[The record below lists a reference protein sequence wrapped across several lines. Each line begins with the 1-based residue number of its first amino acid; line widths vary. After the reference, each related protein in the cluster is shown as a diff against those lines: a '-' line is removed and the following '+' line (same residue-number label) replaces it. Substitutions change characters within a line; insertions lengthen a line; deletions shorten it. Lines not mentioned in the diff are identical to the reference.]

1 MFDTQWELILGWSS
15 MKSLIGLLKSSQYR
29 LSLFG
34 LSLFTKVKKQSE

>member
-15 MKSLIGLLKSSQYR
+15 MKSLIELLKSSQYR

-34 LSLFTKVKKQSE
+34 ISLFTMVKKQSG